1 VENSIQLTIESLK
14 IQYEQISVES
24 VDQLIQLYSPDA
36 RFKDPFNL
44 VFGRDAIRDIF
55 LKMFE
60 QVDSPQFVIREV
72 LQQESSACL
81 LWEFKFK
88 FKCWDTSEKSLTGVS
103 WLQFDHTNLVSS
115 HTDYWDP
122 AEGIYEHLPLIGSL
136 MRGLKKLA

>member
-1 VENSIQLTIESLK
+1 MQNSIQLTIESLK
-14 IQYEQISVES
+14 VKYEHISVES
-24 VDQLIQLYSPDA
+24 IDDLIQLYSTDA

-60 QVDSPQFVIREV
+60 QLDSPQFFIREV
-72 LQQESSACL
+72 LQQERSASL
-81 LWEFKFK
+81 LWEFQFK
-88 FKCWDTSEKSLTGVS
+88 FKRWDTTVKSLTGVS
-103 WLQFDHTNLVSS
+103 WLQFDEKNLVSS

>member
-1 VENSIQLTIESLK
+1 MENSIQLTVESLK

>member
-88 FKCWDTSEKSLTGVS
+88 FKRWDTSEKSLTGVS

-122 AEGIYEHLPLIGSL
+122 TEGIYEHLPLIGSL

>member
-1 VENSIQLTIESLK
+1 MENSIQLTIESLK

>member
-1 VENSIQLTIESLK
+1 MENSIQLTIESLK

-44 VFGRDAIRDIF
+44 VFGRDAIKHIF
-55 LKMFE
+55 LTMFE

-72 LQQESSACL
+72 IQQESSACL

-88 FKCWDTSEKSLTGVS
+88 FKRWDTSEKCLTGVS
-103 WLQFDHTNLVSS
+103 WLHFDQNNLVSS

>member
-1 VENSIQLTIESLK
+1 MQNSIQLTIESLK
-14 IQYEQISVES
+14 VHYEQISVKS
-24 VDQLIQLYSPDA
+24 VDELVQLYSPDA

-44 VFGRDAIRDIF
+44 VFGRDAIKDIF

-72 LQQESSACL
+72 LQQERSACL
-81 LWEFKFK
+81 LWEFQFQFK
-88 FKCWDTSEKSLTGVS
+88 RWDTTVKSLTGVS
-103 WLQFDHTNLVSS
+103 WLQFDEKNLVSS

>member
-1 VENSIQLTIESLK
+1 MGLKLTIESLK